1 MKPLVLKVRL
11 WLSILHREKK
21 RGDNMK
27 IALIITSCYLLGS
40 IPFGYIVGK
49 LFKKID
55 IREFGSGNIGTAN
68 AFRIL
73 GPTLASL
80 VLIGDVGKGIFS
92 IYLVQYLNIDN
103 LLILTIAGLAV
114 ICGHDWSLFLGFKG
128 GKGIATTFGVVFALN
143 PTISILA
150 LVVWGVVLITTR
162 YVSLS
167 SILAVISIFIFTI
180 LFKQPYEYIIF
191 SAIILIIGIF
201 KHKENIERLKSKKER
216 KIGEKV
222 KID

>member
-1 MKPLVLKVRL
+1 MKSALV
-11 WLSILHREKK
+11 
-21 RGDNMK
+21 
-27 IALIITSCYLLGS
+27 ITICYLLGS

-55 IREFGSGNIGTAN
+55 IRELGSGNIGATN
-68 AFRIL
+68 VFRIL
-73 GPTLASL
+73 GPSLASL
-80 VLIGDVGKGIFS
+80 VLIGDIGKGIFS
-92 IYLVQYLNIDN
+92 IYLVRYLNIDN
-103 LLILTIAGLAV
+103 LLILTIAGLVV

-150 LVVWGVVLITTR
+150 LIIWGVVLVTTR

-167 SILAVISIFIFTI
+167 SIFAVISIFIFTI

-191 SAIILIIGIF
+191 SAIILVLGIF
-201 KHKENIERLKSKKER
+201 NHKDNIKRLRSGNER
-216 KIGEKV
+216 KIGEK
-222 KID
+222 I

>member
-1 MKPLVLKVRL
+1 
-11 WLSILHREKK
+11 
-21 RGDNMK
+21 MK
-27 IALIITSCYLLGS
+27 IVLIITICYLLGS

-55 IREFGSGNIGTAN
+55 IREFGSGNIGATN

-73 GPTLASL
+73 GPSLASL
-80 VLIGDVGKGIFS
+80 VVIGDIGKGIFS
-92 IYLVQYLNIDN
+92 IYLVKYLNIDSS
-103 LLILTIAGLAV
+103 LVLTIAGLAV

-143 PTISILA
+143 STIAILA
-150 LVVWGVVLITTR
+150 LIVGGVVVITTR

-167 SILAVISIFIFTI
+167 SICAIISIFIFTI

-191 SAIILIIGIF
+191 SAIILILGIF
-201 KHKENIERLKSKKER
+201 KHKDNIKRLKSKKER
-216 KIGEKV
+216 KIGEKI
-222 KID
+222 KI

>member
-1 MKPLVLKVRL
+1 
-11 WLSILHREKK
+11 
-21 RGDNMK
+21 MK
-27 IALIITSCYLLGS
+27 IALVIISCYLLGS

-49 LFKKID
+49 LFKKVD
-55 IREFGSGNIGTAN
+55 IREFGSGNIGATN

-80 VLIGDVGKGIFS
+80 VLIGDIGKGIFS

-103 LLILTIAGLAV
+103 LLIITIAGLAV

-150 LVVWGVVLITTR
+150 LIIWGVVVITTR

-167 SILAVISIFIFTI
+167 SIFAVISIFIFTI

-191 SAIILIIGIF
+191 SAIILILGIF
-201 KHKENIERLKSKKER
+201 KHKENIKRLKLKKER
-216 KIGEKV
+216 KIGEK
-222 KID
+222 IEIN

>member
-1 MKPLVLKVRL
+1 
-11 WLSILHREKK
+11 
-21 RGDNMK
+21 MK
-27 IALIITSCYLLGS
+27 IALIIISCYLLGS
-40 IPFGYIVGK
+40 IPFGYIMGK

-73 GPTLASL
+73 GPSLASL
-80 VLIGDVGKGIFS
+80 VLIGDIGKGIFS
-92 IYLVQYLNIDN
+92 IYLVQYSNIDN

-128 GKGIATTFGVVFALN
+128 GKGIATTFGVIFALN

-150 LVVWGVVLITTR
+150 LIVWGVVLITTR

-222 KID
+222 KIEK

>member
-1 MKPLVLKVRL
+1 MKT
-11 WLSILHREKK
+11 
-21 RGDNMK
+21 
-27 IALIITSCYLLGS
+27 ALIIISCYLLGS

-49 LFKKID
+49 LFKKVD
-55 IREFGSGNIGTAN
+55 IRELGSGNIGATN

-73 GPTLASL
+73 GPSLASL
-80 VLIGDVGKGIFS
+80 VLIGDIGKGIFS

-103 LLILTIAGLAV
+103 LLIIIIAGLAV

-150 LVVWGVVLITTR
+150 LIIWGVVVITTR

-167 SILAVISIFIFTI
+167 SIFAVISIFIFTI

-191 SAIILIIGIF
+191 SAIIMILGIF

-216 KIGEKV
+216 KIGEKI
-222 KID
+222 KIEK

>member
-1 MKPLVLKVRL
+1 
-11 WLSILHREKK
+11 
-21 RGDNMK
+21 MK
-27 IALIITSCYLLGS
+27 IVLIIISCYLLGS

-49 LFKKID
+49 LFKKVD
-55 IREFGSGNIGTAN
+55 IRELGSGNIGATN
-68 AFRIL
+68 VFRIL
-73 GPTLASL
+73 GPSLASL
-80 VLIGDVGKGIFS
+80 VLIGDIGKGIFS

-128 GKGIATTFGVVFALN
+128 GKGIATTFGVVFGLN

-150 LVVWGVVLITTR
+150 LIIWGVVLITTR
-162 YVSLS
+162 YASLS
-167 SILAVISIFIFTI
+167 SIFAIISIFIFSI

-191 SAIILIIGIF
+191 SAIVLILGIF
-201 KHKENIERLKSKKER
+201 KHKENIKRLRSKKER
-216 KIGEKV
+216 KIGEKI

>member
-1 MKPLVLKVRL
+1 MKVV
-11 WLSILHREKK
+11 
-21 RGDNMK
+21 
-27 IALIITSCYLLGS
+27 LIITICYLLGS

-55 IREFGSGNIGTAN
+55 IREFGSGNIGATN

-73 GPTLASL
+73 GPSLASF
-80 VLIGDVGKGIFS
+80 VVIGDIGKGIFS
-92 IYLVQYLNIDN
+92 IYLVQYFNIDN

-150 LVVWGVVLITTR
+150 LIIWGVVVITTR

-167 SILAVISIFIFTI
+167 SIFAVISIFIFTI

-191 SAIILIIGIF
+191 SAIILILGIF

-216 KIGEKV
+216 KIGEKI

>member
-1 MKPLVLKVRL
+1 
-11 WLSILHREKK
+11 
-21 RGDNMK
+21 MK
-27 IALIITSCYLLGS
+27 IALVITICYLLGS

-55 IREFGSGNIGTAN
+55 IRELGSGNIGATN
-68 AFRIL
+68 VFRIL
-73 GPTLASL
+73 GPSLASL
-80 VLIGDVGKGIFS
+80 VLIGDIGKGIFS
-92 IYLVQYLNIDN
+92 IYLVRYLNIDN
-103 LLILTIAGLAV
+103 LLILTIAGLVV

-150 LVVWGVVLITTR
+150 LIIWGVVLVTTR

-167 SILAVISIFIFTI
+167 SIFAVISIFIFTI

-191 SAIILIIGIF
+191 SAIILLLGIF
-201 KHKENIERLKSKKER
+201 NHKDNIKRLRSGNER
-216 KIGEKV
+216 KIGEK
-222 KID
+222 I

>member
-1 MKPLVLKVRL
+1 
-11 WLSILHREKK
+11 
-21 RGDNMK
+21 MK
-27 IALIITSCYLLGS
+27 ITLVIISCYLLGS

-55 IREFGSGNIGTAN
+55 IREFGSGNIGATN
-68 AFRIL
+68 VLRIL
-73 GPTLASL
+73 GPPLASF
-80 VLIGDVGKGIFS
+80 VVIGDIGKGILS
-92 IYLVQYLNIDN
+92 IYLAQYLGIDN

-150 LVVWGVVLITTR
+150 LVIWGIVVITTR
-162 YVSLS
+162 YVSLA

-180 LFKQPYEYIIF
+180 LFKQPYEYIVF
-191 SAIILIIGIF
+191 SAIILVLGIF
-201 KHKENIERLKSKKER
+201 NHKDNIKRLKLKKES
-216 KIGEKV
+216 KIGEKI

>member
-1 MKPLVLKVRL
+1 MKT
-11 WLSILHREKK
+11 
-21 RGDNMK
+21 
-27 IALIITSCYLLGS
+27 ALIIISCYLLGS

-49 LFKKID
+49 LFKKVD
-55 IREFGSGNIGTAN
+55 IRELGSGNIGATN
-68 AFRIL
+68 VFRIL
-73 GPTLASL
+73 GPSLASL
-80 VLIGDVGKGIFS
+80 VLIGDIGKGIFS
-92 IYLVQYLNIDN
+92 IYLVQYFNIDN

-150 LVVWGVVLITTR
+150 LIIWGVVVITTR

-167 SILAVISIFIFTI
+167 SIFAVISIFIFTI
-180 LFKQPYEYIIF
+180 LFKQPYEYIMF
-191 SAIILIIGIF
+191 SAIILILGIF
-201 KHKENIERLKSKKER
+201 KHKENIKRLKLKKER
-216 KIGEKV
+216 KIGEKI

>member
-1 MKPLVLKVRL
+1 
-11 WLSILHREKK
+11 
-21 RGDNMK
+21 MK
-27 IALIITSCYLLGS
+27 IVLIIISCYLLGS

-55 IREFGSGNIGTAN
+55 IRELGSGNIGTAN

-73 GPTLASL
+73 GPSLASL
-80 VLIGDVGKGIFS
+80 VLIGDIGKGIFS

-103 LLILTIAGLAV
+103 LLIITIAGLAV
-114 ICGHDWSLFLGFKG
+114 ICGHNWSLFLGFKG

-150 LVVWGVVLITTR
+150 LIIWGVVLITTR

-167 SILAVISIFIFTI
+167 SIFAVISIFIFTI

-191 SAIILIIGIF
+191 SVIILIFGIF
-201 KHKENIERLKSKKER
+201 KHKENIERLKSGKER
-216 KIGEKV
+216 KIGEKIEIE
-222 KID
+222 K